1 MKVKPTDAT
10 LIHSEQ
16 KHSGRTNEISHDHP
30 TFATVFKNSAVE
42 TRKQVCT
49 TLLKKIDESSA
60 ELRKSPTPEGIRRYR
75 QLVKEFMK
83 EALSDAYQVD
93 SEAKWDRMGNRREFV
108 LVKKINQSLEELM
121 DAFTS
126 QEKKQLDLIAK
137 LDEIRGM
144 LIDLYC

>member
-1 MKVKPTDAT
+1 LKVNPTDAA
-10 LIHSEQ
+10 LKHSEP
-16 KHSGRTNEISHDHP
+16 KNSGRTNEVSHDHSN
-30 TFATVFKNSAVE
+30 FATVFKNSAVE

-49 TLLKKIDESSA
+49 TLLKKIDEYSA
-60 ELRKSPTPEGIRRYR
+60 ELRKSPTPEGIKRYR

-83 EALSDAYQVD
+83 EALNDAYQVD
-93 SEAKWDRMGNRREFV
+93 TEAKWDRMGNRREFV

-121 DAFTS
+121 DSFAG

-144 LIDLYC
+144 LVDLYC